1 MITQT
6 MIHNSIEDTKKL
18 IRQNLEQKLF
28 FSSNLA
34 MPVNALWLLK
44 DLEEK
49 LKSGSFG
56 EEEVEKTFDLT
67 KEMYEIAS
75 VNKSDSD
82 VSDKRLED
90 MEVTIADDY
99 YIFNE
104 VRALLKKY
112 ILEDKIEQALEI
124 AWLVS
129 RDIDDEKIHSI
140 YQNEFEK

>member
-18 IRQNLEQKLF
+18 IRQNLEKNLF

-44 DLEEK
+44 DLEEQ
-49 LKSGSFG
+49 LKSGSF
-56 EEEVEKTFDLT
+56 EEEKVEKTFDLT

-75 VNKSDSD
+75 VNKSGSD

-129 RDIDDEKIHSI
+129 RDIDDEKINSI
-140 YQNEFEK
+140 YQKEFKN

>member
-6 MIHNSIEDTKKL
+6 MLHNSIEDTKKL
-18 IRQNLEQKLF
+18 IRRNLEKNLF

-34 MPVNALWLLK
+34 MPVNALWILK
-44 DLEEK
+44 DLEEQ
-49 LKSGSFG
+49 LKSGSFE
-56 EEEVEKTFDLT
+56 EEEVEKTFYLT

-129 RDIDDEKIHSI
+129 RDIDDEKINSI
-140 YQNEFEK
+140 YQKEFKN